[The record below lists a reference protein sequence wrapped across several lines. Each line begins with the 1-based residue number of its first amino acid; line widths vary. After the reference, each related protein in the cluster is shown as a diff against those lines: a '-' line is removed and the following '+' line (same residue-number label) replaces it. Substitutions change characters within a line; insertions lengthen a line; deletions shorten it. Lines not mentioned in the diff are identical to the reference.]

1 MDEHAISP
9 LALAILSAAPATLRA
24 LLDGL
29 PDEVLHAPNPEG
41 WSIKDVVAHLH
52 DTEGIAFTERITRIL
67 DEDQPFIRSIDP
79 PARLRQYGYGERTL
93 GELLD
98 DLAARRQEHVAWL
111 RTLSA
116 GQLQRTGQH
125 DTAGPITPAE
135 IIHQWAY
142 HDLAH
147 TRQIMEMAQAH
158 LVDGMGSTR
167 TFYPEAQVLW
177 ANSSLDPH

>member
-1 MDEHAISP
+1 MHENAISP
-9 LALAILSAAPATLRA
+9 LVLAILSATPSTLRA

-29 PDEVLHAPNPEG
+29 PDEALHAPNAEG

-52 DTEGIAFTERITRIL
+52 DAEGIAFTERITRIL
-67 DEDQPFIRSIDP
+67 DEDEPFIRSIDP
-79 PARLRQYGYGERTL
+79 PARLRQYGYAERTL
-93 GELLD
+93 SDLLD
-98 DLAARRQEHVAWL
+98 DLAARRPVHVAWL
-111 RTLSA
+111 RTLSV

-125 DTAGPITPAE
+125 DTAGAITPAE
-135 IIHQWAY
+135 IVHQWAY

-167 TFYPEAQVLW
+167 SFYPEAQALLA
-177 ANSSLDPH
+177 ANQ